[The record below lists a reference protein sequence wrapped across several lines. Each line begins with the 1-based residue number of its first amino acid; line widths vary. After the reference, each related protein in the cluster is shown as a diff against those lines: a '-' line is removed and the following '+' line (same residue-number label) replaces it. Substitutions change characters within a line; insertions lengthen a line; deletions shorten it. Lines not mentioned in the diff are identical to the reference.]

1 MMININVCKILFILC
16 SLRATISKEVSPVRS
31 YSKPEQSLDYRPRK
45 TKPSSSHLTDAETGR
60 PKPRPAEL
68 QKELEAKLGQRRRS
82 HSVSSPAEQGRI
94 LGDILSWEIFLESQ
108 HSLIA
113 ISFNPETFGNH
124 NNLFYSWSV
133 SQGYYNGA
141 NGDRPPDE
149 KMDSHYIG
157 MGRSLELEYGN
168 LGPLPGPRGPSK
180 YNETTSSNDTVF
192 YDRDMLLSDLYV
204 REKEIKYS
212 DSSRTKRTRTKSES
226 RGISEE
232 NSPTRINEND
242 QIISLLKG
250 NRRPLEV
257 DAKEFRVLKE
267 KLLREQ
273 SINGGPKSKKEVKKV
288 NQEQWDPRPRINVE
302 CELTCSDK
310 VNGRLPSDFKD
321 DEVFWKEHLGGGG
334 GGNHKEIVL
343 DSPSPII
350 HEEGVRLKP
359 SRKSR
364 REDYE
369 GENNDYKHQKPSESN
384 AGQKSKASIEKHVS
398 SKEYETR
405 MRDSLPLHYSREE
418 KEWLK
423 EKLLEEFERQE
434 KLEVG
439 EVKTMTDKLS
449 VETAGKENLVNCVS
463 PGALSPPCTCGG
475 DLSPDPPAGRYKHN
489 GQASQL
495 TPSLDVVPALK
506 KQSLVFFGF
515 PRWPDDDNLFPG
527 IIFDLA
533 GCRDDG
539 HNVGAFLSRSRG
551 KINLNKNWPVL

>member
-1 MMININVCKILFILC
+1 M
-16 SLRATISKEVSPVRS
+16 
-31 YSKPEQSLDYRPRK
+31 
-45 TKPSSSHLTDAETGR
+45 
-60 PKPRPAEL
+60 
-68 QKELEAKLGQRRRS
+68 
-82 HSVSSPAEQGRI
+82 
-94 LGDILSWEIFLESQ
+94 
-108 HSLIA
+108 IA
-113 ISFNPETFGNH
+113 IFFNPETFGNH

-133 SQGYYNGA
+133 SPGYYNGA
-141 NGDRPPDE
+141 NGDTRPPDE

-273 SINGGPKSKKEVKKV
+273 CINGGPKSKKDVKKV

-302 CELTCSDK
+302 CELTSSDK

-321 DEVFWKEHLGGGG
+321 DEVFWKEHLGVGGVGGIGGG
-334 GGNHKEIVL
+334 SNHKEIVL
-343 DSPSPII
+343 DLPSPIV

-364 REDYE
+364 REDYDVDAS
-369 GENNDYKHQKPSESN
+369 DYKHKPSESN
-384 AGQKSKASIEKHVS
+384 VGQKSKASIEKPVS
-398 SKEYETR
+398 SGDYETR

-439 EVKTMTDKLS
+439 DVKTKSDKS
-449 VETAGKENLVNCVS
+449 GGDPTGKENPVNSVDS

-475 DLSPDPPAGRYKHN
+475 DLSPDPPAGRYKHPP
-489 GQASQL
+489 GQASIQ
-495 TPSLDVVPALK
+495 PSLRMLM
-506 KQSLVFFGF
+506 
-515 PRWPDDDNLFPG
+515 LFQPY
-527 IIFDLA
+527 
-533 GCRDDG
+533 
-539 HNVGAFLSRSRG
+539 
-551 KINLNKNWPVL
+551 KNRVWYFWFI

>member
-1 MMININVCKILFILC
+1 M
-16 SLRATISKEVSPVRS
+16 
-31 YSKPEQSLDYRPRK
+31 
-45 TKPSSSHLTDAETGR
+45 
-60 PKPRPAEL
+60 
-68 QKELEAKLGQRRRS
+68 
-82 HSVSSPAEQGRI
+82 
-94 LGDILSWEIFLESQ
+94 
-108 HSLIA
+108 IA
-113 ISFNPETFGNH
+113 IFFNPETFGNH

-133 SQGYYNGA
+133 SPGYYNGA
-141 NGDRPPDE
+141 NGDTRQPDE

-157 MGRSLELEYGN
+157 LGRSLELEYGN
-168 LGPLPGPRGPSK
+168 RPLPGPRGPSK

-273 SINGGPKSKKEVKKV
+273 CINGGPKSKKDVKKV

-321 DEVFWKEHLGGGG
+321 DEVFWKEHLGVGGVGGG
-334 GGNHKEIVL
+334 SNHKEIVL
-343 DSPSPII
+343 DLPSPIV

-364 REDYE
+364 REDYDVDAS
-369 GENNDYKHQKPSESN
+369 DYKHKPSESN
-384 AGQKSKASIEKHVS
+384 VGQKSKASIEKPVS
-398 SKEYETR
+398 SGDYETR

-439 EVKTMTDKLS
+439 DVKKMTDKLS
-449 VETAGKENLVNCVS
+449 VETTGKDNLVDS
-463 PGALSPPCTCGG
+463 PGPLSPPCTCGG
-475 DLSPDPPAGRYKHN
+475 DLSPDHPAGRYKHPP
-489 GQASQL
+489 GQAS
-495 TPSLDVVPALK
+495 PPPA
-506 KQSLVFFGF
+506 SYHCE
-515 PRWPDDDNLFPG
+515 R
-527 IIFDLA
+527 
-533 GCRDDG
+533 
-539 HNVGAFLSRSRG
+539 
-551 KINLNKNWPVL
+551 

>member
-1 MMININVCKILFILC
+1 MI
-16 SLRATISKEVSPVRS
+16 AT
-31 YSKPEQSLDYRPRK
+31 
-45 TKPSSSHLTDAETGR
+45 
-60 PKPRPAEL
+60 
-68 QKELEAKLGQRRRS
+68 
-82 HSVSSPAEQGRI
+82 
-94 LGDILSWEIFLESQ
+94 F
-108 HSLIA
+108 
-113 ISFNPETFGNH
+113 FNAETFGNH

-133 SQGYYNGA
+133 SPGYYNGA

-149 KMDSHYIG
+149 RMESHYIG
-157 MGRSLELEYGN
+157 MGRSLDVEYGN

-273 SINGGPKSKKEVKKV
+273 SSNGGPKSKKEVKKV
-288 NQEQWDPRPRINVE
+288 NQEQRDPRPRINVE

-334 GGNHKEIVL
+334 NHKEIVY

-350 HEEGVRLKP
+350 HEESVRLKP

-369 GENNDYKHQKPSESN
+369 GENKEYKHKPSESN

-434 KLEVG
+434 KSVSVED
-439 EVKTMTDKLS
+439 VKTPEKLS
-449 VETAGKENLVNCVS
+449 VESTGKVGS
-463 PGALSPPCTCGG
+463 PGVLSLSPPCTCGG
-475 DLSPDPPAGRYKHN
+475 DLSPDPPGRYKHN

-495 TPSLDVVPALK
+495 LPSLPL
-506 KQSLVFFGF
+506 LM
-515 PRWPDDDNLFPG
+515 LFQP
-527 IIFDLA
+527 
-533 GCRDDG
+533 
-539 HNVGAFLSRSRG
+539 
-551 KINLNKNWPVL
+551 

>member
-1 MMININVCKILFILC
+1 MAIRTIYFISGLF
-16 SLRATISKEVSPVRS
+16 
-31 YSKPEQSLDYRPRK
+31 
-45 TKPSSSHLTDAETGR
+45 
-60 PKPRPAEL
+60 
-68 QKELEAKLGQRRRS
+68 
-82 HSVSSPAEQGRI
+82 
-94 LGDILSWEIFLESQ
+94 
-108 HSLIA
+108 
-113 ISFNPETFGNH
+113 
-124 NNLFYSWSV
+124 

-149 KMDSHYIG
+149 RMESHYIG
-157 MGRSLELEYGN
+157 MGRSLDVEYGN
-168 LGPLPGPRGPSK
+168 LGPLPGQRGPSK

-242 QIISLLKG
+242 QIVNLLKG
-250 NRRPLEV
+250 HRRPLEV

-273 SINGGPKSKKEVKKV
+273 CMDSAHKPQREVKKV
-288 NQEQWDPRPRINVE
+288 NHEQSDPRLKINVE
-302 CELTCSDK
+302 CELKFGDK

-321 DEVFWKEHLGGGG
+321 DEVFWGEPAN
-334 GGNHKEIVL
+334 NHKEIVL
-343 DSPSPII
+343 DPPSPTS
-350 HEEGVRLKP
+350 HEEGGKLKS

-364 REDYE
+364 RENYE
-369 GENNDYKHQKPSESN
+369 IENFDHKHKPSENSTSH
-384 AGQKSKASIEKHVS
+384 KSKASIEKHVS

-439 EVKTMTDKLS
+439 SANTLTDKLS
-449 VETAGKENLVNCVS
+449 VETTGKENPINCLS
-463 PGALSPPCTCGG
+463 PPLAAGQSRKKGGGASQAALSPASLSPPCTCGVEV
-475 DLSPDPPAGRYKHN
+475 S
-489 GQASQL
+489 QASL
-495 TPSLDVVPALK
+495 YCHTI
-506 KQSLVFFGF
+506 
-515 PRWPDDDNLFPG
+515 R
-527 IIFDLA
+527 
-533 GCRDDG
+533 
-539 HNVGAFLSRSRG
+539 LSDCQTVRLSHSHTD
-551 KINLNKNWPVL
+551 